1 MIIGVVVV
9 AAVFTLGYV
18 AVSLQGQISTLTMQL
33 EAGKVTKKTPGFS
46 VLIQRF
52 CFFLYDYLIS
62 GLGLTCY
69 WFE

>member
-1 MIIGVVVV
+1 MIVGVVVV

-33 EAGKVTKKTPGFS
+33 EAGKITKITPAFS

-52 CFFLYDYLIS
+52 CFYLYYLI
-62 GLGLTCY
+62 G
-69 WFE
+69 